1 MSTYDAFAGT
11 QQQTIKP
18 MLAKAANISLW
29 SSTVFLVL
37 VVALHFIKPEFAPS
51 WRFLSEYAIGNNGW
65 IMQLAFFFLSASCIA
80 GSISVRSQV
89 KTTAGKIGVWLLFIV
104 GLSVI
109 VAGFFVM
116 DPVTAGKD
124 ELTTHGNLHGMSSMI
139 GVPGLSIAAMLISFS
154 LADKNPNW
162 TSAKAQLKLAAY
174 FCLICLVV
182 MFATVFMG
190 LSKTGGKFGPDVLA
204 GWANR
209 LLVVSWYI
217 WLVLIAKNIIR
228 ISTNQQD

>member
-1 MSTYDAFAGT
+1 MSTSDAFAGIP
-11 QQQTIKP
+11 QQTMKP
-18 MLAKAANISLW
+18 MIVKAANISLW
-29 SSTVFLVL
+29 SSTAFLIL
-37 VVALHFIKPEFAPS
+37 VAALHFIKPEFAPS

-65 IMQLAFFFLSASCIA
+65 VMQLAFFCLSAGCIA
-80 GSISVRSQV
+80 GSIAVRSQV
-89 KTTAGKIGVWLLFIV
+89 KTKAGKTGVWLLFIV

-109 VAGFFVM
+109 VAGLFVM

-124 ELTTHGNLHGMSSMI
+124 ELTTHGNLHGMASMI

-154 LADKNPNW
+154 LANKSSYW
-162 TSAKAQLKLAAY
+162 ASAKSPLKLAAY

-182 MFATVFMG
+182 MFATVFIG
-190 LSKTGGKFGPDVLA
+190 LSKTGGKFGPDVFA

-217 WLVLIAKNIIR
+217 WLLLIAKNTIR
-228 ISTNQQD
+228 ICTDQEK